1 MLEIKKKCNQK
12 IPNYLELEM
21 FLNNLW
27 IKEEIK
33 MKLRKYFTM
42 NENKDAIYRNFP
54 NTDTAALRE
63 NLEEKWLK
71 TVI

>member
-1 MLEIKKKCNQK
+1 
-12 IPNYLELEM
+12 M

-33 MKLRKYFTM
+33 MKYRKYFTM
-42 NENKDAIYRNFP
+42 NENKDATYQNFS
-54 NTDTAALRE
+54 NTDTAALKE

-71 TVI
+71 TTI

>member
-1 MLEIKKKCNQK
+1 
-12 IPNYLELEM
+12 M

-42 NENKDAIYRNFP
+42 NENKDATYQNFP

-71 TVI
+71 TII

>member
-1 MLEIKKKCNQK
+1 
-12 IPNYLELEM
+12 M

-42 NENKDAIYRNFP
+42 NENKDATYQNFP
-54 NTDTAALRE
+54 NTATATLKE
-63 NLEEKWLK
+63 NLEEK
-71 TVI
+71 